1 MRKKISKIKYS
12 FMNCD
17 YLCPECHKK
26 VTKKFWI
33 PCSIK
38 GWGIDYN
45 NVCPHC
51 NYCFD
56 NTKFVMFPHTKEY
69 FPDAPEALCELLDD
83 CFGMMINCND
93 CFGPACCWDEEFD
106 ETIITFYLLLTSRER
121 MDPSK
126 TLNALRQWVA
136 GKLFYGSKLPSKE
149 LRQIRKLTGWK
160 WYPKQD
166 NEIKD

>member
-1 MRKKISKIKYS
+1 MRKKISKVKYALMNIDS
-12 FMNCD
+12 F
-17 YLCPECHKK
+17 CPECHKH
-26 VTKKFWI
+26 VNERFWT
-33 PCSIK
+33 CSSLE
-38 GWGIDYN
+38 GWGPSYSN
-45 NVCPHC
+45 TCPHC
-51 NYCFD
+51 GYCFD
-56 NTKFVMFPHTKEY
+56 NTKLIMFPHTKELY
-69 FPDAPEALCELLDD
+69 PDAPEALCELLDD

-126 TLNALRQWVA
+126 TLNALRQWVV